1 MSKVYYV
8 QIGRAAATGETERAV
23 AALWE
28 AAGLARIF
36 SRGDLA
42 AVKLHVGEPGRKT
55 YLSPDVAAA
64 CVRRVAATGARPF
77 LTDTA
82 VLYHSR
88 RDNGPGHVEVAE
100 EHGFGLAA
108 MGAPFLPADGLIGA
122 DQVELEVGGKHF
134 EKVAIATGIVQARSV
149 LVLTHATGH
158 LGTGLGGALKNLGM
172 GCSSK
177 KAKLAQHYGHVP
189 RIDADR
195 CIACGECEAECPS
208 GAIAVDEAAVIDAAT
223 CIGCGECIAVCRE
236 GAVEFDWSIMGDEL
250 GERIVEHA
258 AGLAR
263 AKPGRI
269 GYVTVAQEITKDCD
283 CLSRVEAPLLADIGI
298 LAGHDPV
305 ALDQAVLDLVAARA
319 GRSLESMSYPD
330 RDGASQIRYAESLG
344 LGTRDYELVTVTP

>member
-1 MSKVYYV
+1 M
-8 QIGRAAATGETERAV
+8 
-23 AALWE
+23 
-28 AAGLARIF
+28 
-36 SRGDLA
+36 
-42 AVKLHVGEPGRKT
+42 
-55 YLSPDVAAA
+55 
-64 CVRRVAATGARPF
+64 GARPF

-82 VLYHSR
+82 VLYRSR
-88 RDNGPGHVEVAE
+88 RDNGPGHAEVAA
-100 EHGFGLAA
+100 EHGFGLGEV
-108 MGAPFLPADGLIGA
+108 GAPFIPADGLIGS

-134 EKVAIATGIVQARSV
+134 ERVAIAAGIVQARSM
-149 LVLTHATGH
+149 LVLSHATGH

-189 RIDADR
+189 RIDAGL

-208 GAIAVDEAAVIDAAT
+208 GAISVDVSAVIDRQI

-269 GYVTVAQEITKDCD
+269 VYATVAQEITKDCD
-283 CLSRVEAPLLADIGI
+283 CLSRVEGPLLPDIGI

-305 ALDQAVLDLVAARA
+305 ALDQAVLDLVEQRA
-319 GRSLESMSYPD
+319 GRTLEAMSYPD
-330 RDGASQIRYAESLG
+330 LDAASQIRYAEQLG
-344 LGTRDYELVTVTP
+344 LGKREYELVTVEP